1 MRIVISTIL
10 TMTTTITILPHDLVK
25 IVFTYMAPIQTAAEI
40 EELERHYDELY
51 QEYLEEQETKKW
63 IATENKFEDSINHY
77 GDDSDS
83 DSD

>member
-1 MRIVISTIL
+1 
-10 TMTTTITILPHDLVK
+10 MTTTITVLPHDLAK
-25 IVFTYMAPIQTAAEI
+25 IVLAYAAPIQTAAEI

-63 IATENKFEDSINHY
+63 MAAENKFEDSINHY